1 MSQKNFVVSFMNID
15 DNTSV
20 VLSGYNRQIMEVM
33 MEIYNRSEHYNAAKE
48 NKYVVI
54 REFLVNKKSD
64 IEHIIFIYGIEKAMS
79 EFKEYYNND
88 VGNMLFNLAVMI
100 FGNIICLYEIHEEE
114 VALHDV
120 NFKREDIMPYQN
132 IVPIKRERSDSID
145 YELDFNRSSRD
156 SYNKITGSMI
166 SENSNY

>member
-1 MSQKNFVVSFMNID
+1 
-15 DNTSV
+15 
-20 VLSGYNRQIMEVM
+20 MEVM
-33 MEIYNRSEHYNAAKE
+33 MEIYNRSEDYNVAKE

-54 REFLVNKKSD
+54 REFLADKKSD
-64 IEHIIFIYGIEKAMS
+64 IEHIIFIYGIERAMT
-79 EFKEYYNND
+79 EFKAYCNSD

-114 VALHDV
+114 VALNDA
-120 NFKREDIMPYQN
+120 NYKREEIMPYQN
-132 IVPIKRERSDSID
+132 ILPVKRERSDSLD
-145 YELDFNRSSRD
+145 YELDLNRSSRD

>member
-20 VLSGYNRQIMEVM
+20 VLAGYNRQIMEVM
-33 MEIYNRSEHYNAAKE
+33 MEIYNRSEDYNAAKE
-48 NKYVVI
+48 NKYAVI

-64 IEHIIFIYGIEKAMS
+64 IEHIIFIYGIEQAMT
-79 EFKEYYNND
+79 EFKAYSNDD

-114 VALHDV
+114 VALNDA
-120 NFKREDIMPYQN
+120 NYKREEIMPFQN
-132 IVPIKRERSDSID
+132 ILPVKRERSDSLD